1 MRVTFSPID
10 ESEVAVVTGWTY
22 PPPFDFYDWDPDDD
36 PRLLTL
42 PVARYFVA
50 RDEAGALA
58 GFACFGESA
67 QVPSGAAAGL
77 YRDDLLD
84 IGLGLRPDLT
94 GRGLGLAYVQEVIA
108 LGTALFAPVGFRLSV
123 AAFNQRA
130 IRTYQRAGFVVSGS
144 FDHLHKGENVQF
156 FVMERTIGGILSA
169 TAAPYRGN
177 DMDISQ
183 ADHS

>member
-1 MRVTFSPID
+1 MRVAFSPII
-10 ESEVAVVTGWTY
+10 ETEVAVVTGWTY

-50 RDEAGALA
+50 RDESGALA

-77 YRDDLLD
+77 YRGDLLD
-84 IGLGLRPDLT
+84 IGLGLRPELT
-94 GRGLGLAYVQEVIA
+94 GRGLGLAYVHSVIA
-108 LGTALFAPVGFRLSV
+108 LGTSLFAPAGFRLSV

-144 FDHLHKGENVQF
+144 FDHLHKGESVRF
-156 FVMERTIGGILSA
+156 FVMERTTVGILSA
-169 TAAPYRGN
+169 MEAPYCDN
-177 DMDISQ
+177 DMDSSQ